1 MRIIVTGATGF
12 VGQALL
18 ERLLEDGHEISAAV
32 RQAVALRAPTHVVG
46 DIDTTTEWRE
56 SLEGVDCVVH
66 LAARVHRLN
75 DRIADPL
82 KAYRETNTRGT
93 LRLAQSAAD
102 AGAKRFV
109 FLSSAKVLGESSP
122 LGGFNDA
129 STPSQ
134 QDPYSVSKWEAE
146 QALHDLCKASGME
159 LCILRPPLV
168 YGPGVRANFLRL
180 LHWVDRGYPLPF
192 GAVRNRRSLIALGN
206 LVDAIA
212 ICTTHPAAGETF
224 LVSDGE
230 DLSTPELIRRLATQ
244 LQKPARLL
252 NVSPALLRMVGSVT
266 GRSAEI
272 DRLLGDFHVDS
283 TRIRELLTWNPP
295 YSVNQAL
302 GETVAWYRDQRT
314 LEKR

>member
-1 MRIIVTGATGF
+1 
-12 VGQALL
+12 
-18 ERLLEDGHEISAAV
+18 
-32 RQAVALRAPTHVVG
+32 
-46 DIDTTTEWRE
+46 
-56 SLEGVDCVVH
+56 
-66 LAARVHRLN
+66 
-75 DRIADPL
+75 
-82 KAYRETNTRGT
+82 
-93 LRLAQSAAD
+93 
-102 AGAKRFV
+102 
-109 FLSSAKVLGESSP
+109 
-122 LGGFNDA
+122 
-129 STPSQ
+129 
-134 QDPYSVSKWEAE
+134 
-146 QALHDLCKASGME
+146 ME

-180 LHWVDRGYPLPF
+180 LHWVDRGYPLPY
-192 GAVRNRRSLIALGN
+192 GAIRNRRGLIALGN

-212 ICTTHPAAGETF
+212 ICTAHPAAAGETF

-252 NVSPALLRMVGSVT
+252 DVPPALLRMVGSVT